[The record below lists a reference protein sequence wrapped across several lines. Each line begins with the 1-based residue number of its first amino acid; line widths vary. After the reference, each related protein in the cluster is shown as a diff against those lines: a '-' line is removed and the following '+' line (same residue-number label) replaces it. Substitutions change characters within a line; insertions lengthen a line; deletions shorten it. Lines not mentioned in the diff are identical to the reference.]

1 MTTTRAAK
9 IIIAEDESVLLKAM
23 TIELVNAGFSVLCAT
38 NGEAVIDLVRKEKP
52 DVLILDI
59 LMPKLNGLDA
69 LQKLRSYRGFKHLP
83 VIVLSNLSQ
92 EEDLRR
98 ADELG
103 VIKYFIKA
111 TVDLSEVVECIRR
124 LLPQSSV
131 RS

>member
-69 LQKLRSYRGFKHLP
+69 LKKLRSYRGFKHLP

-111 TVDLSEVVECIRR
+111 TADLSEVVACIRG
-124 LLPQSSV
+124 LLP